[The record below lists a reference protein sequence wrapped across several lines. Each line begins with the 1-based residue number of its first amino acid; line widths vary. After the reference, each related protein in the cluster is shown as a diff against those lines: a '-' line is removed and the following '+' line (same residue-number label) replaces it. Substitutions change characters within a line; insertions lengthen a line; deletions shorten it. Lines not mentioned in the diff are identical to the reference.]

1 MIVLELPYP
10 PSNNVYYRHVRL
22 KNVSRTMISAK
33 GRDYAAQVARLIGRV
48 EPITGRIQ
56 LKIEAHMPDER
67 RRDLDNA
74 LKALLDSLTKAGF
87 WLDDEQID
95 DLRIVRMPKFKGGK
109 VVLTVIELTD
119 ENNP

>member
-1 MIVLELPYP
+1 MIVLELPWP
-10 PSNNVYYRHVRL
+10 VANNTYYRHAIIHGRPRVL
-22 KNVSRTMISAK
+22 ISKK
-33 GRDYAAQVARLIGRV
+33 GREYAAEIARLIGKV

-56 LKIEAHMPDER
+56 LKIEAYVPDER
-67 RRDLDNA
+67 RRDIGELSKSLNDA
-74 LKALLDSLTKAGF
+74 LTKSGF

-95 DLRIVRMPKFKGGK
+95 DLRIVRMPKLKGGK